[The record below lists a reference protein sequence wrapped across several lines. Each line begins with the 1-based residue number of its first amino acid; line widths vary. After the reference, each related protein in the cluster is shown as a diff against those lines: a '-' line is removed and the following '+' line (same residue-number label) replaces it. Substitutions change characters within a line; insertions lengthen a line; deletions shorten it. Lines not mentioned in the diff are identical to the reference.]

1 MCIKGFRAVTYYN
14 KNKYNKKNQ
23 KTALRVCVPRLKIL
37 HAATKIEDP
46 VWGN

>member
-23 KTALRVCVPRLKIL
+23 KTAIGKQKTRAEGK
-37 HAATKIEDP
+37 
-46 VWGN
+46 N